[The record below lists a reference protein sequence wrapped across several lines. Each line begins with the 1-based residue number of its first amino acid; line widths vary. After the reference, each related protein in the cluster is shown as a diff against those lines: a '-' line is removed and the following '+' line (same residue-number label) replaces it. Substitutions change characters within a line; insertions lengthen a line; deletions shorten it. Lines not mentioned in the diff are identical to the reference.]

1 PDVDFRKPDQV
12 LCGLNEAFQM
22 EDHNDM
28 FFTIWYGVYN
38 KKTRELQYAS
48 GGHHPAILIEPTD
61 AGGRNMMQLI
71 SDGML
76 IGAMRGIKFNSGICT
91 VKPGSRLYVFSDGVF
106 EIPIK
111 AKDGKMWNME
121 EFFNLLNQPSVND
134 ASNVTRLLG
143 EVRNIQGRDEF
154 NDDFS
159 LLEIMFSSELS

>member
-1 PDVDFRKPDQV
+1 
-12 LCGLNEAFQM
+12 
-22 EDHNDM
+22 
-28 FFTIWYGVYN
+28 
-38 KKTRELQYAS
+38 
-48 GGHHPAILIEPTD
+48 
-61 AGGRNMMQLI
+61 
-71 SDGML
+71 
-76 IGAMRGIKFNSGICT
+76 
-91 VKPGSRLYVFSDGVF
+91 FSDGVF